1 MLTKPIIFGN
11 KSSYFG
17 KKRES
22 DGHTHSWTCYFKSF
36 NNEVN
41 RATEVNRELFLCIP
55 SFITKDC
62 TKYGRDQRF
71 HNLGKFPQIFAVSIN
86 SMGVLL
92 GIMRIL
98 CIPFKILLFG

>member
-62 TKYGRDQRF
+62 TKYSRDQCVDKKVGGGV
-71 HNLGKFPQIFAVSIN
+71 NVQI
-86 SMGVLL
+86 
-92 GIMRIL
+92 
-98 CIPFKILLFG
+98 LFCLTNYF